1 MEMDQKAFIGRISQ
15 ALGNDSVPDHITP
28 SYDYSKGLQYSRMQG
43 LDAAGVRK
51 LLAEQQ
57 KVRDFTMLECDKAEL
72 GKTIAEILAKEAPK
86 RVVVPKDTAA
96 DGLDLLALAKSAAGE
111 AEVVAYDK
119 ANDAAIQR
127 ATIEQAD
134 VSITIPYRAVA
145 DTGHF
150 LEIADDN
157 CGKIISLLPPV
168 HIAIVYQSRLRATL
182 TELAPELDAMGEAG
196 MPPTYFLFVSGP
208 SSTGDIESV
217 MVTGVHGPTREYTI
231 VVKDM

>member
-1 MEMDQKAFIGRISQ
+1 MDMDQKAFIGRISQ
-15 ALGNDSVPDHITP
+15 ALGHDEVPEHITP
-28 SYDYSKGLQYSRMQG
+28 SYDYSKGLQYSRLRD
-43 LDAAGVRK
+43 LDAAGLRAQ
-51 LLAEQQ
+51 LASQQ
-57 KVRDFTMLECDKAEL
+57 KLRDFTMLECDKAEL
-72 GKTIAEILAKEAPK
+72 GATIAGILEKEAPK
-86 RVVVPKDTAA
+86 CVVVPKDTAS
-96 DGLDLLALAKSAAGE
+96 DGLDLVALAKGAVGT
-111 AEVVAYDK
+111 AEVFAYDK
-119 ANDAAIQR
+119 AGDAAAQR

-145 DTGHF
+145 DTGHV
-150 LEIADDN
+150 LEIADAR
-157 CGKIISLLPPV
+157 CGKVVSLLPPA

-182 TELAPELDAMGEAG
+182 TELAPELDAMSEAG